1 MEDYP
6 HTLKELENRFSNEA
20 SCGEYLYRL
29 RWPDGFIC
37 PGCSAGKAWHVNN
50 TLYEC
55 CNCGRQQSVIAGTI
69 FQDTHIPMTTWFR
82 AAWWVCA
89 QKNGASALSLKQ
101 ILGIGSYRTAWML
114 LHKLRFAMVRP
125 GREKLQG
132 TVELDETL
140 VGGKKA
146 GKRGRGASGK
156 SVVMVAVE
164 DMGAKGIGRIRLEK
178 VDDAT
183 ENSIRHFI
191 SGNISTGSTIRTD
204 GLKSYSCVEKCS
216 CQHIEVAGFSQVG
229 EENLPLVHRVAS
241 LLKRWMLGTHQGYVS
256 MEHLQAYLNE
266 FTFRFNRRKSGSRG
280 KLFLRII
287 ENAVLVK
294 PEPYS
299 KIIKNVR

>member
-6 HTLKELENRFSNEA
+6 HTLKELESRFPNEA
-20 SCGEYLYRL
+20 RCGEYLYRL
-29 RWPDGFIC
+29 RWPNGFIC
-37 PGCSAGKAWHVNN
+37 PACSTGKAWHVNN

-69 FQDTHIPMTTWFR
+69 FQDTHVPLATWFR

-89 QKNGASALSLKQ
+89 QKNGASALGLKQ
-101 ILGIGSYRTAWML
+101 VLGIGSYRTAWML

-125 GREKLQG
+125 GREKLHG
-132 TVELDETL
+132 TIEVDESL

-156 SVVMVAVE
+156 SIVMIAVE
-164 DMGAKGIGRIRLEK
+164 DLKAKGFGRIRLEK
-178 VDDAT
+178 IEDAT
-183 ENSIRHFI
+183 EISIKHFI
-191 SGNISTGSTIRTD
+191 AENISTGSIIRTD
-204 GLKSYSCVEKCS
+204 GFKSYSGVEKCG
-216 CQHIEVAGFSQVG
+216 CQHIEVAGFSKVG

-241 LLKRWMLGTHQGYVS
+241 LLKRWILGTHQGSVS
-256 MEHLQAYLNE
+256 VEHLQAYLNE

-280 KLFLRII
+280 KLFLRIM
-287 ENAVLVK
+287 ESAVLVK

>member
-6 HTLKELENRFSNEA
+6 HTLKELESRFSNDAE
-20 SCGEYLYRL
+20 CGKYLYRL

-37 PGCSAGKAWHVNN
+37 PVCSTGKAWQINN

-55 CNCGRQQSVIAGTI
+55 CNCGRQQSVTAGTI
-69 FQDTHIPMTTWFR
+69 FQATHIPLATWFR

-101 ILGIGSYRTAWML
+101 VLGIGSYRTAWML

-125 GREKLQG
+125 GREKLHG
-132 TVELDETL
+132 TIEIDETL

-156 SVVMVAVE
+156 SIVMVAVE
-164 DMGAKGIGRIRLEK
+164 DKGEQGIGRIRLEK
-178 VDDAT
+178 VEDAT
-183 ENSIRHFI
+183 ENSIKDFI
-191 SGNISTGSTIRTD
+191 TENITSGSVIRTD
-204 GLKSYSCVEKCS
+204 GFKSYSSVKKCG

-241 LLKRWMLGTHQGYVS
+241 LLKRWMLGTHQGNVS

-280 KLFLRII
+280 KLFFRIM
-287 ENAVLVK
+287 ENAVLVQ